1 MRSLRWLLLAAF
13 LIAAA
18 AVFRIYRTQSTARK
32 TTQRAPPPYLA
43 ANTKAEAIDFEW
55 GQSAGGKPAVK
66 LFAKESRQDA
76 SSNNME
82 LRGIEMRIYQK
93 DGEHYD
99 RIRSESANFTTDEN
113 KLFAPDVAEITLQV
127 PAEGDAPDNLTSI
140 KAGGVNF
147 DSKTGRAVTDQP
159 VAFTF
164 SKGHGTCTGASYD
177 PQSHELHLDHN
188 VTVFLEGSPGA
199 EPMKVETEELVYVEQ
214 TSIIRLGPWS
224 RLTHGGTVLD
234 AGPAVITIEDRVLRA
249 IDTTAAHGKDIR
261 EGKQLDYNAAHL
273 HGTYNENGE
282 LEKLVADG
290 DAKLIAT
297 MATGVTTVTG
307 TRVDLTFTPGES
319 GDSDLTNA
327 LVTGKGYLE
336 SHPAAQDADAKILRA
351 EVLELHM
358 RPGGRDVERVNTH
371 TPGTLEFVPSLP
383 TRHRRLLKSERMVV
397 NYGPRNEVQSFHA
410 DLGSTETYPTAE
422 DKKGTAVS
430 YTSSKTID
438 AGFDAGGQLKD
449 LHQNDNF
456 RYTEGVR
463 KAQAD
468 SAVLDNERNLMTLNT
483 RAHIADDTGSTTADK
498 IVINQATGD
507 FDASGHVATT
517 RMAEKKKDSTGML
530 DDDAPTQ
537 GMADHVITA
546 NRNQLIH
553 YMGSAVLWQA
563 SNRLQAGTIDID
575 RAKRSVIAEDNV
587 VSQFQEKEKDGDK
600 DKEKGEAKGKAKA
613 GTKPGAPTIS
623 IVHAA
628 KMVYT
633 DEDKIAVYSG
643 GVDFRRPTLSVKS
656 QTLKAWLNDS
666 SADSRI
672 NHAFGDGK
680 VEILEAAKGRQRV
693 GTGEH
698 AEYYTDD
705 GRIVVSG
712 GQPLLTDTLRGNT
725 RGAKLTY
732 FTDDERLIV
741 DGTLQQ
747 PVQSRLRH
755 GKP

>member
-1 MRSLRWLLLAAF
+1 MRSVRWLLLATF
-13 LIAAA
+13 LITAA
-18 AVFRIYRTQSTARK
+18 AVFRIYRAQSTAQK
-32 TTQRAPPPYLA
+32 TTQRPTPPYLA

-76 SSNNME
+76 DSNNMQ

-99 RIRSESANFTTDEN
+99 RIRSETANFTTDEN
-113 KLFAPDVAEITLQV
+113 KLYAPEVAEITLQV
-127 PAEGDAPDNLTSI
+127 PAEGGVPDNLTSI

-164 SKGHGTCTGASYD
+164 SKGYGNCTGASYD

-188 VTVFLEGSPGA
+188 VTVFLVGTPGA
-199 EPMKVETEELVYVEQ
+199 EPMKVESEELVYVEQ
-214 TSIIRLGPWS
+214 SAVIRLGPWA
-224 RLTHGGTVLD
+224 RLTRGGTVLE
-234 AGPAVITIEDRVLRA
+234 AGPSVITIEDQVLRA
-249 IDTTAAHGKDIR
+249 IDATAAHGKDIR
-261 EGKQLDYNAAHL
+261 EGKQLEYSAGNL
-273 HGTYNENGE
+273 HGAYNENGE
-282 LEKLVADG
+282 LEKLIADG
-290 DAKLIAT
+290 DAKLVAT

-307 TRVDLTFTPGES
+307 TRVDMTFTPGEGS
-319 GDSDLTNA
+319 DSELTNA

-336 SHPAAQDADAKILRA
+336 SHPADKDADAKILRSD
-351 EVLELHM
+351 VLELRM

-371 TPGTLEFVPSLP
+371 TPGSLEFLPSLP

-438 AGFDAGGQLKD
+438 AGFDARGQLKE
-449 LHQNDNF
+449 LHQNDTF

-468 SAVLDNERNLMTLNT
+468 SAVLDNEHNLMTLDNH
-483 RAHIADDTGSTTADK
+483 AHIADDTGSTTADK

-546 NRNQLIH
+546 DRNQTIH
-553 YMGSAVLWQA
+553 YIGNAVLWQA
-563 SNRLQAGTIDID
+563 SNRLQASRIDID
-575 RAKRSVIAEDNV
+575 RAKRSVIAEDKV
-587 VSQFQEKEKDGDK
+587 VSQFQEKEKEQDNDK
-600 DKEKGEAKGKAKA
+600 KGKA
-613 GTKPGAPTIS
+613 GTKPGAPPIS

-633 DEDKIAVYSG
+633 DEDKTAIYTG

-656 QTLKAWLNDS
+656 ETLKAWLNDS
-666 SADSRI
+666 TADSRI

-680 VEILEAAKGRQRV
+680 VEIVQAAKGRQRV

-705 GRIVVSG
+705 NRIVVSG

-741 DGTLQQ
+741 DGTPQQ

-755 GKP
+755 GKT